1 MVASITKRPIRST
14 ALGCLSTLVNLFGCR
29 MSQPARTKASQ
40 EVSHRRLSCAGPSPA
55 YLRSSTVQFFPLIV
69 ITQSI
74 VTSAWAI
81 YGMAS
86 IIVRDADAE
95 PQAA

>member
-1 MVASITKRPIRST
+1 M
-14 ALGCLSTLVNLFGCR
+14 
-29 MSQPARTKASQ
+29 
-40 EVSHRRLSCAGPSPA
+40 
-55 YLRSSTVQFFPLIV
+55 QFFPLIV

-86 IIVRDADAE
+86 IIVRDADVG

>member
-1 MVASITKRPIRST
+1 MVVYVGELVRLPDVTARPNEGI
-14 ALGCLSTLVNLFGCR
+14 
-29 MSQPARTKASQ
+29 Q
-40 EVSHRRLSCAGPSPA
+40 EVSHRRLRCAGPSPA

-86 IIVRDADAE
+86 IIVRHADAE

>member
-1 MVASITKRPIRST
+1 M
-14 ALGCLSTLVNLFGCR
+14 
-29 MSQPARTKASQ
+29 
-40 EVSHRRLSCAGPSPA
+40 
-55 YLRSSTVQFFPLIV
+55 QFFPLIV

-74 VTSAWAI
+74 VMSAWAI

-86 IIVRDADAE
+86 IIVRDVDTE

>member
-1 MVASITKRPIRST
+1 M
-14 ALGCLSTLVNLFGCR
+14 
-29 MSQPARTKASQ
+29 
-40 EVSHRRLSCAGPSPA
+40 
-55 YLRSSTVQFFPLIV
+55 QFFPLIV

-86 IIVRDADAE
+86 IIVRHADAE

>member
-1 MVASITKRPIRST
+1 
-14 ALGCLSTLVNLFGCR
+14 
-29 MSQPARTKASQ
+29 
-40 EVSHRRLSCAGPSPA
+40 
-55 YLRSSTVQFFPLIV
+55 VQFFPLIV

>member
-1 MVASITKRPIRST
+1 M
-14 ALGCLSTLVNLFGCR
+14 
-29 MSQPARTKASQ
+29 
-40 EVSHRRLSCAGPSPA
+40 SHRRLRCAGPSPA
-55 YLRSSTVQFFPLIV
+55 YLRSTSVQFFPLIV

-74 VTSAWAI
+74 VMSAWAI

-86 IIVRDADAE
+86 IIVRDVDTE